1 MSERRRLLSRSSEN
15 LTSLIRLALLHEEN
29 IQNEYA
35 ERRSMR
41 TSPITPTRTIPNY
54 EIHTYE
60 FNIMDLLDRYIDPS
74 FNRRQTDNDGSNNV
88 FDISSIE
95 HLLTYTQYSNIV
107 NPLNNECAITHEE
120 FANDDSIIMIN
131 ECRHIFKRVPFL
143 NWLRLRQTCPCC
155 RIRLQ

>member
-15 LTSLIRLALLHEEN
+15 LTNLIRLALLHEEN

-35 ERRSMR
+35 ERRAIR
-41 TSPITPTRTIPNY
+41 TTTNRTIPNY

-88 FDISSIE
+88 FDVSSIE
-95 HLLTYTQYSNIV
+95 HLLTYTQYNNIE
-107 NPLNNECAITHEE
+107 NPLNNSCAITHEE
-120 FANDDSIIMIN
+120 FSNDDSIIMIN
-131 ECRHIFKRVPFL
+131 QCRHIFKRVPFL
-143 NWLRLRQTCPCC
+143 NWLRFRQTCPCC

>member
-35 ERRSMR
+35 ERRAIR
-41 TSPITPTRTIPNY
+41 TTQNRTIPNY

-74 FNRRQTDNDGSNNV
+74 YNRRQTENDGSNNV
-88 FDISSIE
+88 FDVSSIE
-95 HLLTYTQYSNIV
+95 HLLTYAQYSTIV
-107 NPLNNECAITHEE
+107 NPINNECAITHEE
-120 FANDDSIIMIN
+120 FENDDSIIMIN

-143 NWLRLRQTCPCC
+143 NWLRFRQTCPCC
-155 RIRLQ
+155 RIMLH